1 MILLNK
7 VLKVETTMKSLQKG
21 FTLLELMVTISIV
34 GIVAA
39 IALWDSS
46 DLLENDRAESY
57 LQELKRSIS
66 FARAKATS
74 SDAIVVVC
82 SGATANIESNTAM
95 NCSNGWDQGT
105 VFVFFDSDQNGSYN
119 PANGDTTLRVL
130 QEIPKTSKLSFSGN
144 NALIFDTSGM
154 ITSDSGT
161 FTFCPSGAND
171 NNKALQVF
179 KSGTVLYLGDT
190 TNTCD

>member
-1 MILLNK
+1 
-7 VLKVETTMKSLQKG
+7 MKSLQKG
-21 FTLLELMVTISIV
+21 FTLLELMVTIAIV

-95 NCSNGWDQGT
+95 NCSMIGT
-105 VFVFFDSDQNGSYN
+105 KAQSLYFLIQIRMVII
-119 PANGDTTLRVL
+119 TLL
-130 QEIPKTSKLSFSGN
+130 MAIPL
-144 NALIFDTSGM
+144 
-154 ITSDSGT
+154 
-161 FTFCPSGAND
+161 
-171 NNKALQVF
+171 
-179 KSGTVLYLGDT
+179 
-190 TNTCD
+190 